1 MWFLWLELL
10 YNLWSSQAKLLFSK
24 ISESFLFGWV
34 GVGGLKKTALFL
46 CILALLLF
54 KPKSRHQFF
63 CFLQILLSNST
74 FESLE
79 NRPLVFIKL
88 EEPWLKELSNAQ
100 QGLPQH
106 PFPGNHIAILLWAS
120 EPSRVNIHPVYWL
133 CHSSKQNCSFS
144 KLHDQIYA
152 QSPTSPHSC
161 PPIHTHTHNINPST
175 GKMTA

>member
-34 GVGGLKKTALFL
+34 GVGGWRKQLFSCVSLRCYCSSQNQDISFLFSSNIALKLNFWVIRKL
-46 CILALLLF
+46 LA
-54 KPKSRHQFF
+54 
-63 CFLQILLSNST
+63 
-74 FESLE
+74 
-79 NRPLVFIKL
+79 FIKL

-100 QGLPQH
+100 QDLPQH

-161 PPIHTHTHNINPST
+161 PPIYTHTHNINPSA